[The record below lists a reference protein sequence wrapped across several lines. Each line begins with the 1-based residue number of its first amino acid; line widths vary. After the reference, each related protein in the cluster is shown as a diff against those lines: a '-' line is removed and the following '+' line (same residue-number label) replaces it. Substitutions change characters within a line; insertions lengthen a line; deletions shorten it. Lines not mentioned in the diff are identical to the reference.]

1 MEKCVPL
8 FLTAKGRERRGV
20 SYAIRLP
27 ANDVLSGPSKTCSPA
42 PAGRPSHAPLVRY
55 RKPQLDWLKPAVKT
69 GFGKES
75 AVPVH
80 RRPSWLARHSW

>member
-1 MEKCVPL
+1 
-8 FLTAKGRERRGV
+8 V

-27 ANDVLSGPSKTCSPA
+27 ANDVLERAIEDLLP
-42 PAGRPSHAPLVRY
+42 PLVRH
-55 RKPQLDWLKPAVKT
+55 RKSQLDWLKPAVKT

-75 AVPVH
+75 AVPAH

>member
-1 MEKCVPL
+1 M
-8 FLTAKGRERRGV
+8 

-27 ANDVLSGPSKTCSPA
+27 ANDVLERAIEDLLPA

-55 RKPQLDWLKPAVKT
+55 RKSPLDWLKPAVKT

-75 AVPVH
+75 AVPAH